1 MSFGTRIECWGSYA
15 CFTRPE
21 MKVERV
27 SYDIMTPSAARGI
40 AEAIFWHPG
49 LRYVVD
55 AIYLLAPIHFD
66 NEHGSVGNS
75 VSNQQMPSI
84 IRFANVRRNEVS
96 SKISA
101 NTVKDKAKK
110 QKSMYVSTADDIAQR
125 AATVLRDVHYAIE
138 LHFEMTDKANATDN
152 YGKFADML
160 RRRARK
166 GQCYHQPY
174 FGTRE
179 FPVRFRLMEDDE
191 TINPYPETRD
201 LGYMLY
207 DMDYSDPENIEP
219 IFFHAKLV
227 NGVMDL
233 REVEVRR

>member
-49 LRYVVD
+49 LRYVID
-55 AIYLLAPIHFD
+55 AIYLLAP
-66 NEHGSVGNS
+66 
-75 VSNQQMPSI
+75 

-101 NTVKDKAKK
+101 NTVKDMAKK
-110 QKSMYVSTADDIAQR
+110 QKSMYISTADDIAQR

-207 DMDYSDPENIEP
+207 DMDYSDSENIEP
-219 IFFHAKLV
+219 MFFHAKLV

>member
-49 LRYVVD
+49 LRYVID
-55 AIYLLAPIHFD
+55 AIYLLAP
-66 NEHGSVGNS
+66 
-75 VSNQQMPSI
+75 

-101 NTVKDKAKK
+101 NTVKDMAKK
-110 QKSMYVSTADDIAQR
+110 QKSMYISTADDIAQR
-125 AATVLRDVHYAIE
+125 AATVLRDVHYVIE
-138 LHFEMTDKANATDN
+138 LHFEMTDKANASDN
-152 YGKFADML
+152 PGKFADML

-179 FPVRFRLMEDDE
+179 FPARFRLMEDNE

-207 DMDYSDPENIEP
+207 DMDYSDSENIEP
-219 IFFHAKLV
+219 NFFHARLV